1 MLPEVSELR
10 HIPAGD
16 VVGDRH
22 TGQLDDSAFDGV
34 HEREVAHG
42 PREERSFWLARTAEE
57 EWRRG
62 EVHHPGNAELALDDF
77 KSGYPQPGGLVVLLG
92 LLLFVALQNAY
103 LICIICIGLR
113 AVTVMRLVIEDQ
125 DVLQAHQA
133 GHHTLNHLAFSFQR
147 IQRFAAALEQRSPTF
162 RKIETLTKLEG
173 MVIRNDDFGA
183 VQIAEHVAGN
193 QLTVFVVAVRV
204 VRLEDAEPVADGQAG
219 SYHQKTAREP
229 AA

>member
-113 AVTVMRLVIEDQ
+113 AVTVMRLVVEDQ
-125 DVLQAHQA
+125 DVL
-133 GHHTLNHLAFSFQR
+133 LAFGFER
-147 IQRFAAALEQRSPTF
+147 VQRFAPALEQRASTF
-162 RKIETLTKLEG
+162 RKLEALTKLEG
-173 MVIRNDDFGA
+173 VVIRNDDFGA

-193 QLTVFVVAVRV
+193 QLAFFVVGIRV
-204 VRLEDAEPVADGQAG
+204 VRLEDAETVADG
-219 SYHQKTAREP
+219 
-229 AA
+229 